1 MKLHFLSSF
10 SRICAYAQIGRSN
23 QPPLEIRCSVTSN
36 YHLLVGEACSA
47 LCSAASEDLAAV
59 SGGHSCTE
67 AMHLLALTLLGLVG
81 TKHVLHLL
89 VLIWDFR
96 IMRVPNYS
104 TSAVPK

>member
-1 MKLHFLSSF
+1 MISASSPRF
-10 SRICAYAQIGRSN
+10 GGLGSFIPAAELVAQLN
-23 QPPLEIRCSVTSN
+23 
-36 YHLLVGEACSA
+36 SA